1 MKLTPD
7 HGQVLLWM
15 DEFGGPPGRVQFS
28 PRAATVKSRV
38 YGLGAKRQVIG
49 CVPGLVQM
57 LVSGGF
63 IEPDQTARRDTY
75 VLTIKGGDW
84 VDRKKKRNA
93 KKRLD

>member
-1 MKLTPD
+1 MKTD

-28 PRAATVKSRV
+28 PRPATLQPRV
-38 YGLGAKRQVIG
+38 YGRGQARQVIG

-63 IEPDQTARRDTY
+63 IEPDHAARRDTY
-75 VLTIKGGDW
+75 MLTIKGGDW
-84 VDRKKKRNA
+84 VDRKKETKREE
-93 KKRLD
+93 KT